1 MRTLGL
7 GEDLARNNHR
17 LGEDVFPSQ
26 LYSQV
31 AKSGS
36 KALAAAKVRLIEF
49 NCTITNMALCNT
61 KYGVVQYQIVGNHSV
76 FHKRLKKEG

>member
-17 LGEDVFPSQ
+17 LGEDVFASQ

-31 AKSGS
+31 AKSGT
-36 KALAAAKVRLIEF
+36 KALAAAKVRLIES
-49 NCTITNMALCNT
+49 I
-61 KYGVVQYQIVGNHSV
+61 VQ
-76 FHKRLKKEG
+76 

>member
-7 GEDLARNNHR
+7 GEDLARNQHR
-17 LGEDVFPSQ
+17 LGEDVFASQ

-31 AKSGS
+31 AKSGT

-49 NCTITNMALCNT
+49 NCTITNMA
-61 KYGVVQYQIVGNHSV
+61 S
-76 FHKRLKKEG
+76 

>member
-17 LGEDVFPSQ
+17 LGEVGFASQ

-36 KALAAAKVRLIEF
+36 KALAAAKVGLIEF
-49 NCTITNMALCNT
+49 HRTLWHGIIPNMVLYDG
-61 KYGVVQYQIVGNHSV
+61 K
-76 FHKRLKKEG
+76 FR

>member
-17 LGEDVFPSQ
+17 LGEDVFASQ

-31 AKSGS
+31 AKSGT
-36 KALAAAKVRLIEF
+36 KALAAAKVRLWHRIIPNMVLYNAKLLE
-49 NCTITNMALCNT
+49 ITASST
-61 KYGVVQYQIVGNHSV
+61 KGS
-76 FHKRLKKEG
+76 KRKNEPRQ

>member
-17 LGEDVFPSQ
+17 LGEDVFASQ

-31 AKSGS
+31 AKSGT
-36 KALAAAKVRLIEF
+36 KALAAAKVRLIEYHR
-49 NCTITNMALCNT
+49 TVTHMALYNT
-61 KYGVVQYQIVGNHSV
+61 KHGIAQNQIVGNHSV
-76 FHKRLKKEG
+76 FHKRLKGEG